1 MCGHG
6 TIAICIV
13 LVEMGMIEAQQ
24 PETETVLDTLAGL
37 VRAKVAVMAVLHG
50 KGELGFNE
58 ELVHESILGTL
69 FYGRLIEET
78 KVEPLSHCGANHHW
92 QRLHHWHPA
101 VCPRSQ
107 DPSPAEFHLGKEGIL
122 WSAGFE

>member
-13 LVEMGMIEAQQ
+13 LVEMGMLEAQQ

-78 KVEPLSHCGANHHW
+78 KVGPYTAVVPTITGIQQFALDVPCWVPLGQEGQTVGRW
-92 QRLHHWHPA
+92 IRI
-101 VCPRSQ
+101 RSM
-107 DPSPAEFHLGKEGIL
+107 G
-122 WSAGFE
+122 

>member
-1 MCGHG
+1 
-6 TIAICIV
+6 V

-24 PETETVLDTLAGL
+24 SEIEIVLDTLAGL
-37 VRAKVAVMAVLHG
+37 VRAKVAAMAVLHA

-78 KVEPLSHCGANHHW
+78 KVGP
-92 QRLHHWHPA
+92 HPA
-101 VCPRSQ
+101 VVPTITGIQ
-107 DPSPAEFHLGKEGIL
+107 QFALDPGDPSPAGFHLGKKGKL
-122 WSAGFE
+122 WDAGFE